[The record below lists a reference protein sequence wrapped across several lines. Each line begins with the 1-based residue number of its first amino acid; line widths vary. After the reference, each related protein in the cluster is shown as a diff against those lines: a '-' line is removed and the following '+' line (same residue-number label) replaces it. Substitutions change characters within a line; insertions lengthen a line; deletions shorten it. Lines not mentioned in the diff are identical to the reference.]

1 MYLSKG
7 VSQEQILASTLD
19 DIQWLQRLGV
29 GNIVLFGPGP
39 TWNSTLAG
47 DLVRYMRMRHAEEIP
62 KRLGSVSDT
71 VRRLDAAMAAQ
82 ALAMHVQYVS
92 VLHLFCDRDG
102 CLTVGDQ
109 SSPPDL
115 LFWDSDHLTT
125 SGSRF
130 LVDAVADLI
139 LTSSPRVVAGSPRF

>member
-19 DIQWLQRLGV
+19 DIQWLQHLGV
-29 GNIVLFGPGP
+29 RNIVLFGPGP

-47 DLVRYMRMRHAEEIP
+47 DLVRYMRIRHAEQIP
-62 KRLGSVSDT
+62 ERLGSVPDT
-71 VRRLDAAMAAQ
+71 VWRLDAAMAAQ
-82 ALAMHVQYVS
+82 SLAMRVQYVS
-92 VLHLFCDRDG
+92 VLHLFCDQEG

-109 SSPPDL
+109 NSSQPDL
-115 LFWDSDHLTT
+115 LFWDSDHLTA

-130 LVDAVADLI
+130 LVDAVADQI
-139 LTSSPRVVAGSPRF
+139 LAPTH